1 MVAAITGDAALMKAL
16 RTLKESAAKRAMQR
30 GLNKGAQEGRKVVK
44 ASVPSRY
51 KDIRKAIG
59 WRAIKRSK
67 NKNEPGAK
75 IGAAVGK
82 RGKSTKVS
90 AKIRTG
96 RKGVGIARN
105 NIHWWF
111 LGTKRRTTKAGK
123 RTGRMPSQN
132 DAVSVVLTKNGGRIS
147 QIIKTYT
154 WQGFQKE
161 VAKIKR

>member
-1 MVAAITGDAALMKAL
+1 MVAAITGDAGLMRALK
-16 RTLKESAAKRAMQR
+16 TLKDSAAKRAMQR
-30 GLNKGAQEGRKVVK
+30 GLNKGAQEGRKAVK

-51 KDIRKAIG
+51 KEIRKAIG

-82 RGKSTKVS
+82 RGKSSKTS

-96 RKGVGIARN
+96 RKGVGISKK

-111 LGTKRRTTKAGK
+111 LGTQQRTTKAGK
-123 RTGRMPSQN
+123 QTGRMPAQN
-132 DAVSVVLTKNGGRIS
+132 DAVSVVLRKNGGRIS
-147 QIIKTYT
+147 QVIKTYT

-161 VAKIKR
+161 VAKLRS